1 MCERWRQD
9 PPFYKS
15 SKTSRK
21 VVVNAGLWLDDPDVD
36 AITRLC
42 NDISAVE
49 YTREESFSMA
59 KGTWC
64 PFNSQNTALSR
75 EMIPAYCL
83 SPRVG
88 RYDDI
93 WASYVCLTIMDKFD
107 HACVFG

>member
-1 MCERWRQD
+1 MTAPAYIHPSTIACLNFFSIHQHFRASL
-9 PPFYKS
+9 S
-15 SKTSRK
+15 SCYPLLS
-21 VVVNAGLWLDDPDVD
+21 DVD

-49 YTREESFSMA
+49 YTREKSFSMA

-64 PFNSQNTALSR
+64 PFNSQNTAISR
-75 EMIPAYCL
+75 SVIPAYCL

-93 WASYVCLTIMDKFD
+93 WASYVCLAIMDK
-107 HACVFG
+107 